1 VAPFA
6 LDSALTFAI
15 RAGGFFSVTLSHYV
29 TSSFTRRIV
38 AAWAK
43 PKRRQKKAYLEFLFK
58 LYELVHTEPFVI
70 WTSRHR

>member
-1 VAPFA
+1 M
-6 LDSALTFAI
+6 
-15 RAGGFFSVTLSHYV
+15 TLSHYV